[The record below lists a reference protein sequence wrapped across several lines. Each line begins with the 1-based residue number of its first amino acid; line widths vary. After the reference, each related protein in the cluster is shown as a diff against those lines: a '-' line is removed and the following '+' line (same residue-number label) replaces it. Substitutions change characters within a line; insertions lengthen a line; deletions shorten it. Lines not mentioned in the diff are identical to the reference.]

1 MKTMTDKPDSDPVV
15 VTHNLPNLAGT
26 ADVSLRP
33 PAARASSWQ
42 LLARGPVNKLCLAI
56 VCAYI
61 LIGFASLL
69 PAPSD
74 VPGLRSIQAFRSIH
88 SFDELTQYKYDSTQ
102 DYAAPSWFF
111 TDSNGNRHFSPATWF
126 GLDIEGRSVFWRVL
140 YGARTALLITVCT
153 SVLALSIGT
162 VMGIVAGYYGGWID
176 DIITWFYSVLST
188 VPWIL
193 LVLAVTYVLQQNA
206 ALDNSDTT
214 SSSAIA
220 GWIHS
225 VLPSDIVIVILA
237 LGLTDWVGLC
247 RLIRGEVLKL
257 RDSDMV
263 IAGRALG
270 LTEPRI
276 LFRHI
281 LPNVSHLI
289 IITFTLGAIGYVQVE
304 VVLAFLGVG
313 VTSKPSWGRM
323 IDDARLALMRGVWW
337 ELAASTAAIFII
349 CMALTILGDA
359 LRDALDPKL
368 RGRD

>member
-1 MKTMTDKPDSDPVV
+1 
-15 VTHNLPNLAGT
+15 
-26 ADVSLRP
+26 
-33 PAARASSWQ
+33 
-42 LLARGPVNKLCLAI
+42 
-56 VCAYI
+56 
-61 LIGFASLL
+61 
-69 PAPSD
+69 
-74 VPGLRSIQAFRSIH
+74 
-88 SFDELTQYKYDSTQ
+88 
-102 DYAAPSWFF
+102 
-111 TDSNGNRHFSPATWF
+111 
-126 GLDIEGRSVFWRVL
+126 
-140 YGARTALLITVCT
+140 
-153 SVLALSIGT
+153 
-162 VMGIVAGYYGGWID
+162 
-176 DIITWFYSVLST
+176 
-188 VPWIL
+188 
-193 LVLAVTYVLQQNA
+193 
-206 ALDNSDTT
+206 
-214 SSSAIA
+214 
-220 GWIHS
+220 
-225 VLPSDIVIVILA
+225 
-237 LGLTDWVGLC
+237 
-247 RLIRGEVLKL
+247 
-257 RDSDMV
+257 MV